1 MRRLLLLV
9 MAVPFLVLAGVSR
22 AVSDPITVNITSG
35 SIRSTS
41 TESRFTVLESPVLVV
56 DLFNSPGVFF
66 TPLPAEPVTFG
77 GQSRASGAFS
87 QGTFELNGVSYPV
100 PISYE
105 WTMLQPIVSTEP
117 GQQTV
122 TVPFSIAGS
131 FTGPG
136 FGTVAFRGGGVER
149 DGPSDAVFAFQANP
163 PAFVAT
169 PEPAPLWLLGS
180 GLVALARVVRKR
192 ASRE

>member
-1 MRRLLLLV
+1 MRRLPLLV
-9 MAVPFLVLAGVSR
+9 MLVPFLVLAGVSR

-41 TESRFTVLESPVLVV
+41 TEFRFTVLESPVLLA

-66 TPLPAEPVTFG
+66 TPLPSEPVTFG
-77 GQSRASGAFS
+77 GQSGAAGAFS

-100 PISYE
+100 PISFE
-105 WTMLQPIVSTEP
+105 WTMLQPFVSSQP

-122 TVPFSIAGS
+122 TVPFSIVGS
-131 FTGPG
+131 FSGPD

-149 DGPSDAVFAFQANP
+149 FGPSDAVFAFQANP
-163 PAFVAT
+163 PAFVVT
-169 PEPAPLWLLGS
+169 PEPAPLLLLGT
-180 GLVALARVVRKR
+180 GLAVLARVVRKR
-192 ASRE
+192 ASR